1 MRGALIVIPLW
12 ALLFLA
18 VCSAYDSGYVGRV
31 FHDISVTKQRK
42 G

>member
-1 MRGALIVIPLW
+1 MRSALIVIPLW

-18 VCSAYDSGYVGRV
+18 VCSAYDNGFVGRV
-31 FHDISVTKQRK
+31 FHDISATKHGK